1 MNTQD
6 YISSG
11 ILEQYVAGTL
21 SPQEKKEVECM
32 SHIYPEIHDELH
44 TMQLAMEG
52 YVMSQSVTPP
62 ASLRDKILNQLK
74 SLEPQPNI
82 PVTPA
87 PVTPIAEPVV
97 PINSNEVSASSNNSN
112 TWKWL
117 ALALGSISLILAGV
131 LFKTYTA
138 SQNALSQIKQMTAQ
152 IEENTRLISA
162 QKNDIA
168 ILNNPSYKKVIL
180 AGVPTKS
187 PESLVSV
194 YWNQPNSD
202 VYISIKNLPQPAIHK
217 QYQLWAI
224 RDGKPV
230 DMGMIPLNA
239 GTDTL
244 IKMKL
249 IADAQA
255 FAITLENEGGVENPT
270 LTEMFVVGN
279 T

>member
-21 SPQEKKEVECM
+21 SPQETKEVECM
-32 SHIYPEIHDELH
+32 SHIYPEIQNELRN
-44 TMQLAMEG
+44 MQLVIEG

-62 ASLRDKILNQLK
+62 ASLRNKILSQLK
-74 SLEPQPNI
+74 TLDPQPNI
-82 PVTPA
+82 PV
-87 PVTPIAEPVV
+87 V
-97 PINSNEVSASSNNSN
+97 PSSNTTSTQSAMPDSQNVESASSSN
-112 TWKWL
+112 KWKWL
-117 ALALGSISLILAGV
+117 AIVLGALSLVLAGV
-131 LFKTYTA
+131 LFKTYSDA
-138 SQNALSQIKQMTAQ
+138 QNALLQIKQMTAQ

-168 ILNNPSYKKVIL
+168 IMNNPSYKKVIL

-194 YWNQPNSD
+194 YWNQPTSD

-230 DMGMIPLNA
+230 DMGMIPLNT

>member
-82 PVTPA
+82 PVTSA
-87 PVTPIAEPVV
+87 PVIPIAEPVV
-97 PINSNEVSASSNNSN
+97 PSSNEVSASSNNSN

-117 ALALGSISLILAGV
+117 ALALGSISLILAGA
-131 LFKTYTA
+131 LFKTYTD
-138 SQNALSQIKQMTAQ
+138 SQHTLSQIKQMAAQ

-168 ILNNPSYKKVIL
+168 IMNNPSYKKVIL

-202 VYISIKNLPQPAIHK
+202 VYISIKNLPQPASHK